1 MCIYSEYSKIE
12 NLEEKQKE
20 KKLQTKTRMCIY
32 SEYSKIENLEK
43 KFEQKNLK
51 EKSGCA
57 YIASI
62 QKLKF

>member
-12 NLEEKQKE
+12 ILEENC
-20 KKLQTKTRMCIY
+20 KK
-32 SEYSKIENLEK
+32 
-43 KFEQKNLK
+43 KNFK
-51 EKSGCA
+51 EKSGYA

>member
-1 MCIYSEYSKIE
+1 MCIYSEYSKI
-12 NLEEKQKE
+12 K
-20 KKLQTKTRMCIY
+20 
-32 SEYSKIENLEK
+32 NLEK

-62 QKLKF
+62 QDLKF